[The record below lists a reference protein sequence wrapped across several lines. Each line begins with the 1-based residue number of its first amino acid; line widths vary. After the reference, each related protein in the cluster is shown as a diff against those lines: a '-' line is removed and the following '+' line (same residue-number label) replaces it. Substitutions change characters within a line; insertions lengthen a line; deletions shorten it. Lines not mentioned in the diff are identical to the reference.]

1 MGAFKRTF
9 SPHFGDHMSG
19 HYIFFFLPEDS
30 TWPLPKG
37 YPMTTYNTEVAR
49 FVSK

>member
-19 HYIFFFLPEDS
+19 HYIFFFCQKTVHDL
-30 TWPLPKG
+30 WPKG

>member
-9 SPHFGDHMSG
+9 SPHFGDHVRAL
-19 HYIFFFLPEDS
+19 HFFFCQKTVHDL
-30 TWPLPKG
+30 WPKG